1 MSATTTSKPAEM
13 RQGSLEWRQARCG
26 KITSSCF
33 GKVMTQGRGKDNPW
47 GQTAFT
53 YMMEVLG
60 EQLSGMP
67 ADEINSKYIE
77 WGNTHEPTARALYTW
92 RVGLPVTLTG
102 FVPHPELPWVGG
114 SPDGLV
120 GADGAMEI
128 KCPYTIKNHLETI
141 FQNEIVDKDYQWQV
155 QGNLWVTG
163 RAWYDFVSFHP
174 SLPEDLQLHVIRV
187 HRDEDMIEELDERV
201 RRFGDMLSHRLRKI
215 REQVT
220 KDDFF
225 GEQADKQ
232 SGDQKEDG
240 NESATNE

>member
-1 MSATTTSKPAEM
+1 MSTETVSKPVEM
-13 RQGSLEWRQARCG
+13 RQGSLEWRAARCG

-33 GKVMTQGRGKDNPW
+33 GKVMTRGRGKDEAW

-60 EQLSGMP
+60 EQLSGVP
-67 ADEINSKYIE
+67 ADEISSKYLE
-77 WGNTHEPTARALYTW
+77 WGHTHEPTARALYTW

-102 FVPHPELPWVGG
+102 FVPHPDLPLVGG

-120 GADGAMEI
+120 GDDGCMEI
-128 KCPYTIKNHLETI
+128 KCPYTVRTHLETI
-141 FQNEIVDKDYQWQV
+141 FENKINDKDYQWQC

-163 RAWYDFVSFHP
+163 RAWMDFVSFHP
-174 SLPEDLQLHVIRV
+174 NLPEDLQLHVIRV
-187 HRDEDMIEELDERV
+187 PRDEDMIEELEDRIK
-201 RRFGDMLSHRLRKI
+201 RFSDMLSVRLRKI

-225 GEQADKQ
+225 GSSEETEEPRA
-232 SGDQKEDG
+232 S
-240 NESATNE
+240 